1 MKIFEKTK
9 YNGTR
14 KYYLFGVKVFEYQKK
29 YKLKGDLSDNK
40 LTLPDTGKFNIQI
53 FGKNNEVYINP
64 KNKKI
69 SLSLVIYGDNN
80 KVFVDKTED
89 NVNLTLTIG
98 TNDCNISNS
107 QFSVG
112 SNCLINGLFCIML
125 ENYTKVV
132 IGNNCLF
139 SEWIEFW
146 ASDTH
151 SIFDSN
157 GNLLNQGKEIIVGNN
172 VWIGKDSKI
181 LKNTT
186 IPDGCI
192 VGMGS
197 VVSKKFTTTNAILA
211 GVPAKVV
218 KENISWSN
226 KRPNEF
232 LK

>member
-64 KNKKI
+64 KNKKS
-69 SLSLVIYGDNN
+69 SLSLIIYGDNN
-80 KVFVDKTED
+80 KVIINSTEDIHLHGVIGDINTKTKNTIFSVDKKT
-89 NVNLTLTIG
+89 
-98 TNDCNISNS
+98 S
-107 QFSVG
+107 
-112 SNCLINGLFCIML
+112 INGMFFVLMDNNSSIKIG
-125 ENYTKVV
+125 EN
-132 IGNNCLF
+132 CMF
-139 SEWIEFW
+139 SCDIEFW

-192 VGMGS
+192 VGMRS